1 LIFAFL
7 RVECLRGEIHF
18 GCGYP
23 GLCHSSRFVYAGR
36 VAALYRECAV
46 VDAALGKLLKG
57 TIFAGRVYRFA
68 SIDSTNS
75 ALLQDAALKDTS
87 GSGLPEGTVYIADEQ
102 TAGRGRGGHTWHSA
116 PGVGLY
122 LSALLC
128 PHLPPEDVLGIT
140 LAAGIAAADA
150 IAQVAGIECDVRWP
164 NDLLV
169 QGKKT
174 GGILTEMNSSNG
186 GAVVVGF
193 GINVNHTTM
202 PPELRE
208 TATSLLLAKAAS
220 ADGAPS
226 KLSRMDA
233 TAFAVALLQFFD
245 REYRQLAQDGLPALL
260 ARFEQHS
267 SYARGKHVVV
277 GEEGGYE
284 GMTDGL
290 DERGFLRVKT
300 ANGMRI
306 VLSGTVRAK
315 QVQGRRSDS

>member
-1 LIFAFL
+1 MVKFILGAAT
-7 RVECLRGEIHF
+7 
-18 GCGYP
+18 P
-23 GLCHSSRFVYAGR
+23 GLCHSSRFVYAGW

-46 VDAALGKLLKG
+46 IDAALGKLLKG

-75 ALLQDAALKDTS
+75 ALLQDAALKDAS
-87 GSGLPEGTVYIADEQ
+87 GAGLPEGAVYIADQQ
-102 TAGRGRGGHTWHSA
+102 TAGRGRSGHTWHSP

-122 LSALLC
+122 LSALLR
-128 PHLPPEDVLGIT
+128 PHLPAEDVLGIT
-140 LAAGIAAADA
+140 LAAGIAAAEA
-150 IAQVAGIECDVRWP
+150 IEQVAGIECDLRWP
-164 NDLLV
+164 NDLLL

-186 GAVVVGF
+186 GAAVAGF
-193 GINVNHTTM
+193 GINVNHTTL
-202 PPELRE
+202 PAELQE
-208 TATSLLLAKAAS
+208 AATSLLLAKAALTGGVS
-220 ADGAPS
+220 S
-226 KLSRMDA
+226 KPLRID
-233 TAFAVALLQFFD
+233 TAALAVALLQFFD

-260 ARFEQHS
+260 ARFEQRS
-267 SYARGKHVVV
+267 SYAHGKHVVV

-284 GMTDGL
+284 GVTNGL

-315 QVQGRRSDS
+315 QQHQG

>member
-1 LIFAFL
+1 MAT
-7 RVECLRGEIHF
+7 
-18 GCGYP
+18 
-23 GLCHSSRFVYAGR
+23 
-36 VAALYRECAV
+36 LYRECAV
-46 VDAALGKLLKG
+46 VDAALGRLLKG

-75 ALLQDAALKDTS
+75 ALLQDAVLKDAS
-87 GSGLPEGTVYIADEQ
+87 GAGLSEGAVYIADEQ
-102 TAGRGRGGHTWHSA
+102 TAGRGRGGHTWHSP

-122 LSALLC
+122 LSALLR
-128 PHLPPEDVLGIT
+128 PHLPPEDVLCIT

-150 IAQVAGIECDVRWP
+150 IAQVAGMECDVRWP
-164 NDLLV
+164 NDLLLH
-169 QGKKT
+169 GKKT
-174 GGILTEMNSSNG
+174 GGILAEMNSSNG

-193 GINVNHTTM
+193 GINVNHAM
-202 PPELRE
+202 LPPELQE

-226 KLSRMDA
+226 KFSRIDA
-233 TAFAVALLQFFD
+233 TALTVALLQFFD
-245 REYRQLAQDGLPALL
+245 REYRQLSQNGLPALL

-267 SYARGKHVVV
+267 SCARGKHVVV

-300 ANGMRI
+300 ANGTRI
-306 VLSGTVRAK
+306 VLSGAVRA
-315 QVQGRRSDS
+315 VEI

>member
-1 LIFAFL
+1 VPQPPA
-7 RVECLRGEIHF
+7 
-18 GCGYP
+18 
-23 GLCHSSRFVYAGR
+23 FVYAGR

-46 VDAALGKLLKG
+46 IDAALGKLLKG

-75 ALLQDAALKDTS
+75 ALLQDAVLKDAS
-87 GSGLPEGTVYIADEQ
+87 GAGLPEGAVYIADEQ
-102 TAGRGRGGHTWHSA
+102 TAGRGRGGHTWHS
-116 PGVGLY
+116 PSGVGLY

-150 IAQVAGIECDVRWP
+150 IAQVAEVECDVRWP

-169 QGKKT
+169 LGKKT
-174 GGILTEMNSSNG
+174 GGVLTEMNSSNG
-186 GAVVVGF
+186 GALVVGF
-193 GINVNHTTM
+193 GINLNHTTL
-202 PPELRE
+202 PEDLRE
-208 TATSLLLAKAAS
+208 TATSLLLAKAAF
-220 ADGAPS
+220 ADGVSSKPS
-226 KLSRMDA
+226 RIDA
-233 TAFAVALLQFFD
+233 TTLTVALLQFFD

-284 GMTDGL
+284 GITDGL

-300 ANGMRI
+300 ANGTRI
-306 VLSGTVRAK
+306 VLSGAVRAK
-315 QVQGRRSDS
+315 QDQG